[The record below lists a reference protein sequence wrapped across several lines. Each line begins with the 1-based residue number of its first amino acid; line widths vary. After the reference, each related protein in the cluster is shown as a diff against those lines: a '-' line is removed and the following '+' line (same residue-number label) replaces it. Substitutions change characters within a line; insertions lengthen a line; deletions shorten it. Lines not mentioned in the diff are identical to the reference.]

1 MKIQNLFAADQV
13 PLSEER
19 FEQLVCGGQFR
30 IERII
35 STGQTTPPGAW
46 YDQET
51 DEWVVLLAGAAH
63 LQIEGAPDLV
73 HLQPGDAIDI
83 PAHQKHRVE
92 WTDPE
97 RATVW
102 LAVHYTRGFAPQCGE
117 TASFNRDPE

>member
-1 MKIQNLFAADQV
+1 MKIQNLFAPDQV

-19 FEQLVCGGQFR
+19 IEQLVCGGQFR
-30 IERII
+30 IERIV
-35 STGQTTPPGAW
+35 STGQTTAPGSW

-51 DEWVVLLAGAAH
+51 DEWLVLLAGAAR
-63 LQIEGAPDLV
+63 LQIEGSSDLV

-92 WTDPE
+92 WTDPQ
-97 RATVW
+97 RATIW
-102 LAVHYTRGFAPQCGE
+102 LAVHYTQGCAAQCGE